1 MTVPQA
7 IHLVGIGGVGMSALA
22 QALLDAGGTVT
33 GADRALGGSGA
44 RPGVLAALARAG
56 VRLFPDDGSGIGPD
70 TARVIVS
77 TAVEETNRDFRCARA
92 RGIPVVHRAAAL
104 AELLASRRLVAV
116 AGTCGKSTVTAI
128 LGHLLAESGFDP
140 VVVNGA
146 QVVGWDAGG
155 TRVGSTRKGT
165 GAYAV
170 AEVDESDKSLVAF
183 KPFAAVVT
191 NASADHYSKAEMDA
205 VFDAFVRGVPGPV
218 IDGRRTPMVPSAAA
232 RTIPLP
238 GEHNAVNAECALRM
252 AAALG
257 ADPARLAAAIRTFP
271 GVERR
276 LQRVGTCGGAVVYDD
291 YAHNPE
297 KLHAM
302 LATLQA
308 AYPKGVAVVWRP
320 HGYAPLRKM
329 LEALA
334 AMFRAT
340 LRPCDE
346 LLVLPVYDAGGT
358 TDRSLNSDALV
369 ARLNASPVRFVE
381 GLEDAETHLRTH
393 APAFGALVVA
403 GARDPGLP
411 VLARRL
417 AGKE

>member
-1 MTVPQA
+1 MSGTV
-7 IHLVGIGGVGMSALA
+7 HLVGIGGVGMSALA

-70 TARVIVS
+70 TARVIIS
-77 TAVEETNRDFRCARA
+77 TAVEETNRDLRCARA

-104 AELLASRRLVAV
+104 AELLAPRRLVAV

-218 IDGRRTPMVPSAAA
+218 IDGRRTPMVPSSAA

>member
-1 MTVPQA
+1 MPQA

-22 QALLDAGGTVT
+22 QAYLDAGFAVT
-33 GADRALGGSGA
+33 GADRALGAPGP
-44 RPGVLAALARAG
+44 RPGVLAALARQG
-56 VRLFPDDGSGIGPD
+56 VRLFPDDGSGVGAG
-70 TARVIVS
+70 TARVVVS
-77 TAVEETNRDFRCARA
+77 TAIEETNRDLRRARA
-92 RGIPVVHRAAAL
+92 HGLPVVHRAAAL
-104 AELLASRRLVAV
+104 AELLTPRRLVAV

-155 TRVGSTRKGT
+155 TRVGSARKGA

-183 KPFAAVVT
+183 RPYAAVVT
-191 NASADHYSKAEMDA
+191 NASADHYPKAEMDA

-218 IDGRRTPMVPSAAA
+218 VDGRRTPITPSAVA

-276 LQRVGTCGGAVVYDD
+276 LQRVGTCGGAAVYDD

-320 HGYAPLRKM
+320 HGYAPLRKT

-334 AMFRAT
+334 AMFRAA

-358 TDRSLNSDALV
+358 AERALNSDALV
-369 ARLNASPVRFVE
+369 ARLDASPVRLVE
-381 GLEDAETHLRTH
+381 DLEDAEARLRTH

>member
-1 MTVPQA
+1 MSGTV
-7 IHLVGIGGVGMSALA
+7 HLVGIGGVGMSALA
-22 QALLDAGGTVT
+22 QALLDAGDTVT

-77 TAVEETNRDFRCARA
+77 TAVEETNRDLRCARA

-104 AELLASRRLVAV
+104 AELLAPRRLVAV

-329 LEALA
+329 QEALA

>member
-1 MTVPQA
+1 MSGTV
-7 IHLVGIGGVGMSALA
+7 HLVGIGGVGMSALA

-77 TAVEETNRDFRCARA
+77 TAVEETNRDLRCARA

-104 AELLASRRLVAV
+104 AELLAPRRLVAV

-252 AAALG
+252 AVALG

-381 GLEDAETHLRTH
+381 GLEGAETHLRTH

>member
-1 MTVPQA
+1 MSRTV
-7 IHLVGIGGVGMSALA
+7 HLVGIGGVGMSALA

-77 TAVEETNRDFRCARA
+77 TAVEETNRDLRCARA

-104 AELLASRRLVAV
+104 AELLAPRRLVAV